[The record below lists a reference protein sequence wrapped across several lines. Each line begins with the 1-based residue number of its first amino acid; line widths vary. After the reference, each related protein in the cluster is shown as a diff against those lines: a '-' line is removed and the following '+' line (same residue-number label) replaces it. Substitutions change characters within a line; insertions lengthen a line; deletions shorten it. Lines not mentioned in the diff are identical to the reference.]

1 MSGQQVESMGVAEV
15 VQELTRIEQHAAQAR
30 KVLVVTGSARPV
42 LLAHLRKALVPIGID
57 CVEVEPLGQQEYFDG
72 LPEAQRVSI
81 QSFAE
86 LLASPEL
93 APLMRDPIPEGVGA
107 DPVRVLNKEAEV
119 WEQAPALPPVAYFA
133 DDPQLVADPLP
144 EPEPA
149 PVQEPPQPKVQKLD
163 MGKPIN
169 WVLGDIFTEN
179 PKFSLPH
186 QRREWFLKSMDVSDK
201 ATLQGVDIEI
211 ERVNAHQTE
220 LMTIEQFM
228 RRYVFVRRAETPA
241 E

>member
-42 LLAHLRKALVPIGID
+42 LLAQLRGALMPIGID
-57 CVEVEPLGQQEYFDG
+57 CVEIEPIGQQEYFEA

-93 APLMRDPIPEGVGA
+93 APLMN
-107 DPVRVLNKEAEV
+107 DPVPLLIEAGPGPTHCVDPGPTPAAEV
-119 WEQAPALPPVAYFA
+119 QP
-133 DDPQLVADPLP
+133 
-144 EPEPA
+144 PA
-149 PVQEPPQPKVQKLD
+149 PVPVAKPAKLD
-163 MGKPIN
+163 MTKPIN
-169 WVLGDIFTEN
+169 WEQGDIFTER
-179 PKFSLPH
+179 FELPH
-186 QRREWFLKSMDVSDK
+186 HRLEWALGSFDVHDK
-201 ATLQGVDIEI
+201 ATLTGIDIEI
-211 ERVNAHQTE
+211 AQVGGDQSA

-228 RRYVFVRRAETPA
+228 RSYVFVRRAETPA

>member
-57 CVEVEPLGQQEYFDG
+57 CVEVEPRGQQEYFDG

-93 APLMRDPIPEGVGA
+93 APLM
-107 DPVRVLNKEAEV
+107 N
-119 WEQAPALPPVAYFA
+119 
-133 DDPQLVADPLP
+133 DPLP
-144 EPEPA
+144 VLVREEAEPLYVAHEPDPGPVPVPDPVPA
-149 PVQEPPQPKVQKLD
+149 PAPAPKPAKLD
-163 MGKPIN
+163 MAKPIN
-169 WVLGDIFTEN
+169 WKQGDIFTER
-179 PKFSLPH
+179 FELPH
-186 QRREWFLKSMDVSDK
+186 HRLEWALASFDVHDK
-201 ATLQGVDIEI
+201 ATLTGIDIEI
-211 ERVNAHQTE
+211 EQVGGDQTA

-228 RRYVFVRRAETPA
+228 RSYVFVRRAETPA

>member
-1 MSGQQVESMGVAEV
+1 MIGQQVESMGVAEV

-42 LLAHLRKALVPIGID
+42 LLAQLRGALMPIGID
-57 CVEVEPLGQQEYFDG
+57 CVEVEPIGQQEYFEA

-93 APLMRDPIPEGVGA
+93 APLMNDPVPLLIEA
-107 DPVRVLNKEAEV
+107 DPGPTRCVDPGPTPAAEV
-119 WEQAPALPPVAYFA
+119 QP
-133 DDPQLVADPLP
+133 
-144 EPEPA
+144 PA
-149 PVQEPPQPKVQKLD
+149 PVPVAKPAKLD
-163 MGKPIN
+163 MTKPIN
-169 WVLGDIFTEN
+169 WKQGDIFTER
-179 PKFSLPH
+179 FELPH
-186 QRREWFLKSMDVSDK
+186 HRLEWALGSFDVHDK
-201 ATLQGVDIEI
+201 ATLTGIDIEI
-211 ERVNAHQTE
+211 AQVGGDQSA

-228 RRYVFVRRAETPA
+228 RSYVFVRRAETPA